1 MEDNQKVQQKQAEQ
15 ASNNQRP
22 SLNQAAR
29 KQQSFRQSLI
39 GKDGRATTGKG
50 NLDSII
56 VNEAVNALVYG
67 DVINRYTKS
76 GKKKHECFFYLL
88 ETDCNI
94 LQWLSAHKKFSESR
108 IKLSEIK
115 NIQSKPSL
123 TEINNYDSSVSLC
136 LTMDGGFE
144 LILEFNDK
152 KTRDKWWKGLL
163 FVKEYGPDYDI
174 QNYQTKEQFIA
185 QLLLGAEID
194 KKKKITDKEVKK
206 LLRKL
211 LIQINNEELEDK
223 IKKYYKNNEKSLT
236 YNEFI
241 ELTITLLEK
250 PEIQPIYQSYCT
262 NNNMILQK
270 DILKF
275 YQNEQG
281 ENYDEKQVLS
291 KMNKLTKGR
300 EKKMINYLSFC
311 QLIFTGDNS
320 IFDPAKQVISN
331 MDKPLSDYF
340 INSSFRSY
348 LVYDLVTQT
357 KDLTKAYIYLL
368 QKGVRHLDI
377 YCQDGE
383 SGVPEALQ
391 GVFQVTPVSVEDI
404 FKAIKQY
411 GFERSV
417 YPIIINLE
425 HECSVNQQN
434 LIAQFL
440 VNVFQD
446 MLYRLPEDFISLDYL
461 PSPNQ
466 LKKKIIIRA
475 KGKLAN
481 IISLYEK
488 KVYKKVKEREEREQ
502 YEREM
507 KLKEEEQRKKR
518 QKKEEEER
526 MRKQQQEEEEENEEE
541 DDDEYEYD
549 DSYSGKK
556 SNQKSKNNS
565 NKKNN
570 SNQKKPIV
578 QQKTIQKKPQNGPNI
593 TRDNSKQPSIALLG
607 QLNKKQ
613 PNEIEQLIDLELN
626 LDKEFL
632 NEDNYATIKTNQIN
646 QFQILQ
652 NKALITANREIKSMV
667 IQQQNSQYSLVENPK
682 EAMQRKMRTDQIQFQ
697 EARSPSLKSQQSNKQ
712 RRHTARSSSFK
723 QIPHLE
729 IPFKS
734 DVPLYEY
741 HGSQPN
747 VNLVA
752 NKDEN
757 FAMDSPVF
765 IKHQNVNEKKRHS
778 LLYMARKRASFENL
792 PIGSILNNAQTQQ
805 NESQKDLLQN
815 NSFYGDKKLLNGE
828 QDNDDDD
835 ESSDFVSQNRDITS
849 QILIFDNNKSTNKQG
864 VDDINAILSNA
875 INNGGNNGGDNVSI
889 RGDMMQNSTYSPD
902 FKIVNMKSQ
911 KNIKKKNSVPISNNI
926 EQCTALFACKYSIQQ
941 ELSIWS
947 FSQLS
952 EQKISQITVALIMN
966 PQEEMNQQIVNH
978 TRQYLLRTY
987 PKQAKSDHS
996 NYNFLQTMVSGC
1008 QFSAMNYYTQDLYL
1022 LAYLQYFK
1030 QNASCGYVLKP
1041 PWLLS
1046 STAKTSNQ
1054 YFEKEASKPKIWLKV
1069 EIISAQSLRIPG
1081 DEEKIFSPYIS
1092 IRLIG
1097 TALDIQANEN
1107 LFVSNQVKNN
1117 SCYNPQFENC
1127 IADFTV
1133 YIPELAFVIFQVYDN
1148 PECQDRFAQYAI
1160 PVSCIRKGFRTI
1172 PLLDSQLNPIPN
1184 SFLFAH
1190 ISIEILT
1197 QQQQQQNQ
1205 QTLKTQNN
1213 QINTSTQGLSKKSK
1227 NAQNNQPSLHN
1238 ITSI

>member
-1 MEDNQKVQQKQAEQ
+1 MEDNQKIQQKQADQ

-22 SLNQAAR
+22 SLIQAAR

-39 GKDGRATTGKG
+39 GKDGRAATGKG
-50 NLDSII
+50 GLDSII

-88 ETDCNI
+88 ETDYNI

-136 LTMDGGFE
+136 LMMDGGQE
-144 LILEFNDK
+144 LVLEFDDK
-152 KTRDKWWKGLL
+152 QTRDKWWKGFL

-174 QNYQTKEQFIA
+174 QNYQTKEQFIS
-185 QLLLGAEID
+185 QLLLGADID

-223 IKKYYKNNEKSLT
+223 IKKYYKNDEKSLA

-241 ELTITLLEK
+241 ELTISLLEK

-270 DILKF
+270 DIQKF

-320 IFDPAKQVISN
+320 IFDPVKQVISN

-348 LVYDLVTQT
+348 LVYDIVTQT

-391 GVFQVTPVSVEDI
+391 GIFQVTPVSVEDI

-434 LIAQFL
+434 LIANFL

-446 MLYRLPEDFISLDYL
+446 MLYRLPEDFISFDYL

-488 KVYKKVKEREEREQ
+488 KVFKKVKEREEKEQ
-502 YEREM
+502 YEKEM
-507 KLKEEEQRKKR
+507 KQKEEEQRKRRLK
-518 QKKEEEER
+518 
-526 MRKQQQEEEEENEEE
+526 QEEEEQLRKKQQEE
-541 DDDEYEYD
+541 DNEDEDDEYDYD

-556 SNQKSKNNS
+556 SNQKNKNYN

-570 SNQKKPIV
+570 SNQKKPII
-578 QQKTIQKKPQNGPNI
+578 QQKTIQKKRQNGPSI
-593 TRDNSKQPSIALLG
+593 TRDMSKQPSIALLV
-607 QLNKKQ
+607 QRDKKQ

-626 LDKEFL
+626 LDKEFI
-632 NEDNYATIKTNQIN
+632 NDDNYATIKTNQIN
-646 QFQILQ
+646 QFQIQQ
-652 NKALITANREIKSMV
+652 NKALITANREIKSMI

-682 EAMQRKMRTDQIQFQ
+682 EALQRKMRTDQIQFQ
-697 EARSPSLKSQQSNKQ
+697 EAKSPSLKSQQSNKQ

-747 VNLVA
+747 VNLA
-752 NKDEN
+752 AKQDEN
-757 FAMDSPVF
+757 SAIDSPVF
-765 IKHQNVNEKKRHS
+765 VKHQNVNEKKRHS

-792 PIGSILNNAQTQQ
+792 PIGSILNNAQPQQ

-815 NSFYGDKKLLNGE
+815 NSFYGDKKILNGE
-828 QDNDDDD
+828 QDNRDDDD
-835 ESSDFVSQNRDITS
+835 ESSDFISQNGDNTS
-849 QILIFDNNKSTNKQG
+849 QVLLFDNNKSTNKQG
-864 VDDINAILSNA
+864 AVDDVNAI
-875 INNGGNNGGDNVSI
+875 INSVVNNTGNNGGDNVST
-889 RGDMMQNSTYSPD
+889 RGDMMQNSTYSPE
-902 FKIVNMKSQ
+902 FKIVHGKSQ

-926 EQCTALFACKYSIQQ
+926 EQCTALFACKYSMQQ

-952 EQKISQITVALIMN
+952 EQKVSQITVALIMN
-966 PQEEMNQQIVNH
+966 PQDEMNQQIVNH

-987 PKQAKSDHS
+987 PKYAKSDHS
-996 NYNFLQTMVSGC
+996 NYNFLQTMVSGS

-1022 LAYLQYFK
+1022 LSYVQYFK

-1081 DEEKIFSPYIS
+1081 DEEKKFSPYIS

-1097 TALDIQANEN
+1097 TALDIQANET

-1148 PECQDRFAQYAI
+1148 SDCQDRIAQYAI

-1190 ISIEILT
+1190 ITIEVLT
-1197 QQQQQQNQ
+1197 QQQQQLNQ

-1227 NAQNNQPSLHN
+1227 NHQNNQPSLHN
-1238 ITSI
+1238 ITPI